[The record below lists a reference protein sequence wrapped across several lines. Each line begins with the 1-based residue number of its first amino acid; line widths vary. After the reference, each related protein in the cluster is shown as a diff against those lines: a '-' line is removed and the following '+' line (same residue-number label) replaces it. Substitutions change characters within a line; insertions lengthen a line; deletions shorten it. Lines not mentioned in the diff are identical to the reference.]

1 MIKMINIKKQQ
12 NENINTKPP
21 NVFNYL
27 KILSQKAEHLRDEI
41 EDADDD
47 VNDGKLLFIGI
58 NKEKCNFNTFRKPL
72 NFISATYDGKIS
84 LKEAE
89 IAQRKI
95 EKKIEELKFNCKPK
109 NEEEKE
115 EINGVLMQ
123 ANDLLE
129 YRNKIINVFKDGTF
143 LSEHLKKSDN
153 AGYIYVLKDV
163 KNFIQE
169 IEST

>member
-1 MIKMINIKKQQ
+1 MKVFTAHLNQNLMIKMINIKKQQ
-12 NENINTKPP
+12 NDNINTKPP

-72 NFISATYDGKIS
+72 NFISAIYNGKIS

-95 EKKIEELKFNCKPK
+95 EKK
-109 NEEEKE
+109 
-115 EINGVLMQ
+115 
-123 ANDLLE
+123 
-129 YRNKIINVFKDGTF
+129 
-143 LSEHLKKSDN
+143 
-153 AGYIYVLKDV
+153 
-163 KNFIQE
+163 
-169 IEST
+169 